1 MNDSLSLPLFESIA
15 ESPLAGLGTD
25 LGEVV
30 LDSILDDGVLKEI
43 PIIGSVVALFKTGS
57 NIRDRFYLKKLL
69 LFLQAMASLS
79 PDDKHRF
86 SSFFESSKE
95 RERFGESL
103 LLLLEKSNDM
113 QKPELL
119 GHLWAACARGELPFD
134 QCMRISFMIDSVY
147 FSDLTFLS
155 EMRTG
160 VQRENTPIA
169 ESLHRAGFVS
179 YAGTDGGNDD
189 DPLSAGT
196 RYSVNEF
203 GKTLLSIC
211 FECINKKL
219 G

>member
-15 ESPLAGLGTD
+15 ESPLAELGTD

-57 NIRDRFYLKKLL
+57 NIRDRLYLKKLL
-69 LFLQAMASLS
+69 LYLKALASLS
-79 PDDKHRF
+79 PDDKNRF
-86 SSFFESSKE
+86 RSFFESPKE

-155 EMRTG
+155 QMRTG

-179 YAGTDGGNDD
+179 LAGIDGGNDD
-189 DPLSAGT
+189 D
-196 RYSVNEF
+196 
-203 GKTLLSIC
+203 LLSSGMRYGVNH
-211 FECINKKL
+211 FGEAVVNYGLNKMS
-219 G
+219 